1 MFEKI
6 LKNFL
11 FYSEFT
17 ENKSENTIKSLKKD
31 LEQFIEYL
39 KENEIEN
46 FEEVNLIEIRGFIV
60 KLKKNKISKR
70 SMSRKISSIRVFFRY
85 LKNYKLIDKNPAEL
99 ITAPSFEVEIP
110 EILSLEEIKKL
121 RTVIDVT
128 KFNGIRDRLIL
139 ELLFSSGITPME
151 LIMLGEGSINIEKR
165 EAVVKNG
172 KEIRI
177 VFFSETAKKYLEMY
191 LNEKKS
197 KLKNKYNRN
206 IVFINGLGT
215 RLSDRSLRRLLV
227 KYGKKAEIKKEV
239 NSFIFRHT
247 FGAYMLSHGM
257 NIFFLKELMGH
268 RNIET
273 TKIYQE
279 LIKKP
284 TILRNLDI
292 NIGSEGH

>member
-284 TILRNLDI
+284 TILRNLNI

>member
-31 LEQFIEYL
+31 IEQFIEYL

-46 FEEVNLIEIRGFIV
+46 FGEVNLIEIRGFIV

-85 LKNYKLIDKNPAEL
+85 LKDYKLIDKNPAEL

-128 KFNGIRDRLIL
+128 KFNGIRDRLIV

-151 LIMLGEGSINIEKR
+151 LIMLSEGAINIEKR

-191 LNEKKS
+191 LNEKKLG
-197 KLKNKYNRN
+197 LKNKYNRN

-284 TILRNLDI
+284 TILRNFNI
-292 NIGSEGH
+292 NIESEGH

>member
-121 RTVIDVT
+121 RAVIDVT

-284 TILRNLDI
+284 TILRNLNI

>member
-151 LIMLGEGSINIEKR
+151 LIMLGEGAINIEKR

-191 LNEKKS
+191 LNEKKL

-284 TILRNLDI
+284 TILRNLNI